1 MTRIVA
7 RLTRKDAGRARTT
20 ARTAR
25 DEMAAERE
33 RSGSARDS
41 VPRVGALDWLRA
53 HDRGFAAVRRAGRT
67 AIVMPAVFAF
77 GDKVLGNTLLGT
89 FGAFG
94 SFAMLLLVD
103 FGGPMRDR
111 LRNQAALACAC
122 GVLIVLAT
130 LVSSSTWLAAA
141 MMAVIGFGVLFAGVA
156 SSVLAGATQTLL
168 LSFILPVSL
177 AGPASSIPDRL
188 AGWGIASACS
198 LLAISLLW
206 PAPERDP
213 VRTGAIEACRALAA
227 RLMGEQTPSS
237 GLTARCRRC
246 TRRSSR
252 RRFVPPA

>member
-1 MTRIVA
+1 MVGDEVIRRVA
-7 RLTRKDAGRARTT
+7 RPLKPAAPGRLQTRDFLISPVHRATRMRSLPSRELATRAGGVALRQGSVRA
-20 ARTAR
+20 
-25 DEMAAERE
+25 
-33 RSGSARDS
+33 
-41 VPRVGALDWLRA
+41 VNALGWLRG
-53 HDRGFAAVRRAGRT
+53 HDRGLVALRRAGRT
-67 AIVMPAVFAF
+67 AIVMPSVFAF

-111 LRNQAALACAC
+111 LRNQAALAVAC
-122 GVLIVLAT
+122 GVLITVAT
-130 LVSSSTWLAAA
+130 LVSNSTWLAAA
-141 MMAVIGFGVLFAGVA
+141 MMAVVGFCVLFAGVA
-156 SSVLAGATQTLL
+156 SSVLASATQTLL

-213 VRTGAIEACRALAA
+213 VRTGAIAACRALAA
-227 RLMGEQTPSS
+227 RVLGEQD
-237 GLTARCRRC
+237 AI
-246 TRRSSR
+246 
-252 RRFVPPA
+252 